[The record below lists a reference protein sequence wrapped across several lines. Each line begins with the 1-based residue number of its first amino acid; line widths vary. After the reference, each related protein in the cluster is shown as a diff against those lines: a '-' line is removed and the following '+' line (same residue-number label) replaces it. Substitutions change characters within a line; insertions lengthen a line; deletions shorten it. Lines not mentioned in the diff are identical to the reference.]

1 MGKQLSGRA
10 VTKTRRI
17 ASARIHVERAI
28 GRIQTFKPLQGIIP
42 LKLHPVLDQSV
53 VVCAVLCN
61 LDSKLVK

>member
-1 MGKQLSGRA
+1 MSGRA

-28 GRIQTFKPLQGIIP
+28 GRLKNFKLLQGIIP
-42 LKLHPVLDQSV
+42 RKLHALLDQIV

-61 LDSKLVK
+61 LDSKLVN